1 MDIQKPCSGCSSQS
15 EQPGALDLR
24 TISLSAHTDL
34 FELLASS
41 MEQEIQVEL
50 AASGAGINRLLATPS
65 LITQVHSVP
74 EDRVPG
80 GGAIV
85 TAATSTESQAVIKA
99 VGLVASTYHAYT
111 VRFFLDQEG
120 RAIRVQLSSEQ
131 PIQLDYTWHY
141 AFRDVVALPDGRFT
155 ASSIELD
162 AAKMAALAH
171 GNGNGGPGPHGPTK
185 PDPHQSCYNSCT
197 VRYITPALAV
207 CLLYLLWPPAM
218 VACFAGT
225 GAMVASLGVCL
236 AQCG

>member
-1 MDIQKPCSGCSSQS
+1 
-15 EQPGALDLR
+15 
-24 TISLSAHTDL
+24 
-34 FELLASS
+34 

-50 AASGAGINRLLATPS
+50 AASDVAVNRLLATPG
-65 LITQVHSVP
+65 LITQMHSVP
-74 EDRVPG
+74 EDSVPG
-80 GGAIV
+80 GGVIV

-99 VGLVASTYHAYT
+99 VGSVASTYHAYT
-111 VRFFLDQEG
+111 VRFFLDQEA

-141 AFRDVVALPDGRFT
+141 AFRDVVVLPDGRFT
-155 ASSIELD
+155 ASSVELD
-162 AAKMAALAH
+162 APKMK
-171 GNGNGGPGPHGPTK
+171 NGNGGGPVPRHPSG
-185 PDPHQSCYNSCT
+185 QNASCYNSCF
-197 VRYITPALAV
+197 VRYITPAIAV